1 MDDDPE
7 RPAGTDCDGRLDV
20 QVLLGDAL
28 AGPVD
33 VLLGGFADRPDQV
46 ALVAAQ
52 AQLRADAEQGG
63 ECDALDEP
71 PAVVSPSPPY
81 SHTCSTI
88 LLCEAE
94 PGYRLTTAKG
104 TVDQ

>member
-7 RPAGTDCDGRLDV
+7 RPAGTDSDGRLDV

-33 VLLGGFADRPDQV
+33 VLLSGLANGPDQV

-63 ECDALDEP
+63 ERDALDEP
-71 PAVVSPSPPY
+71 PGVV
-81 SHTCSTI
+81 I
-88 LLCEAE
+88 DLVLE
-94 PGYRLTTAKG
+94 PGIARG
-104 TVDQ
+104 IGRGQIGR